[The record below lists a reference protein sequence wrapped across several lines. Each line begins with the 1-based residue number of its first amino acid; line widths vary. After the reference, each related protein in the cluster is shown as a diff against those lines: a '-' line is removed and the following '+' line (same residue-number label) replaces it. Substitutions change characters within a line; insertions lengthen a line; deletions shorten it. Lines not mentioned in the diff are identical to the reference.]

1 VKRYDM
7 SVALVKHRRT
17 TGRMTFP
24 FHNGG
29 CSWNTFSL
37 FSCER
42 RKACLEALSL
52 LPKSKP
58 RFDENSEACYMQF
71 CPILYCETRSIPFA
85 KLPDIIAIIHTE
97 TPSPQD

>member
-1 VKRYDM
+1 VKRCDM
-7 SVALVKHRRT
+7 SADSAEYRRT
-17 TGRMTFP
+17 TGHITFS

-29 CSWNTFSL
+29 CSWNISSL

-42 RKACLEALSL
+42 WKACLEALSL
-52 LPKSKP
+52 LPKSKS
-58 RFDENSEACYMQF
+58 RFNEFSEACYMQF